1 MLSYINKISLVIFVG
16 TAVFFIWE
24 LVHFLREYKK
34 GKIKLPG
41 FSEKEYQ
48 KKTLPQATPLK
59 VKKRTIKRANL
70 KLAVLGAGVFLIV
83 IGFSFISL
91 TSTRRSSAQEEQ
103 KRPIVKK
110 VFSEGI
116 VIFDKDWNLIED
128 ASKLKPGDKI
138 FIGIYKPALE
148 EIDKARI
155 RVNEYSWK
163 TDHITDKFN
172 KDKGVFYIEYKIP
185 SEAAK
190 LLIEAQ
196 LHSKTEGWL
205 TE

>member
-1 MLSYINKISLVIFVG
+1 MFYYINKVSLIFFVG
-16 TAVFFIWE
+16 IAAFFLWE
-24 LVHFLREYKK
+24 LINFLKEYRKR
-34 GKIKLPG
+34 KIGLPG

-48 KKTLPQATPLK
+48 KKTLLQSTSLK
-59 VKKRTIKRANL
+59 IKEKTIKKANL
-70 KLAVLGAGVFLIV
+70 KLAFLGIGTFLIV

-91 TSTRRSSAQEEQ
+91 TSTQRSSAQEEKEPII
-103 KRPIVKK
+103 KRI
-110 VFSEGI
+110 FSEGI

-128 ASKLKPGDKI
+128 VNKLKPGDKI
-138 FIGIYKPALE
+138 FIGIYKPAID

-163 TDHITDKFN
+163 SEHITDKFN
-172 KDKGVFYIEYKIP
+172 EEKGVFYIEYKNP

-196 LHSKTEGWL
+196 LHSKTKGWL